1 MNMNAQM
8 IFWVAA
14 LIVFLIAEG
23 ITVSLVSLWFVG
35 GALAAFLVSFAT
47 QNFWIQ
53 IAVFLGVSIVLL
65 LLLRPLAVRFS
76 VKEKD
81 RITTGANGLVGKRAL
96 VTEEIVIGKH
106 LIGIPVIGQ
115 PDTKGGSQH
124 QDGKQDPVQEGRE
137 GLEANPASEDTG
149 ERNQR
154 NDDLQDRQHFADTG
168 VVNTEYGVAHRIL
181 RCHEPVTGI
190 ENHGGEH

>member
-96 VTEEIVIGKH
+96 VTEEIDNLRGTGQAKIDGMEWTARSEKDE
-106 LIGIPVIGQ
+106 IKIPVGANAKVLSVSGVKLIV
-115 PDTKGGSQH
+115 T
-124 QDGKQDPVQEGRE
+124 PVAEE
-137 GLEANPASEDTG
+137 K
-149 ERNQR
+149 
-154 NDDLQDRQHFADTG
+154 
-168 VVNTEYGVAHRIL
+168 
-181 RCHEPVTGI
+181 
-190 ENHGGEH
+190 

>member
-96 VTEEIVIGKH
+96 VTEEIDNLHAKGEVQVNGQYWSAKTADD
-106 LIGIPVIGQ
+106 GIRIPKDSVVRI
-115 PDTKGGSQH
+115 DSV
-124 QDGKQDPVQEGRE
+124 DGVRLVVEKISFSERE
-137 GLEANPASEDTG
+137 
-149 ERNQR
+149 Q
-154 NDDLQDRQHFADTG
+154 
-168 VVNTEYGVAHRIL
+168 
-181 RCHEPVTGI
+181 
-190 ENHGGEH
+190 